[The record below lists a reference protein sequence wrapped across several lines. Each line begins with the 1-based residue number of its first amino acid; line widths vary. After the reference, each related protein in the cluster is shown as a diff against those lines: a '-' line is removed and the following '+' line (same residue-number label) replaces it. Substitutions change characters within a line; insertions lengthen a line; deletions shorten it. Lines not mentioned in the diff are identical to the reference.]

1 MNLGTPER
9 AAHSADRSRTCCS
22 LGTSPVNRSQKR
34 PERFQRSSPNSIS
47 MNLTHLLEEALPH
60 LELLVAASG
69 IQGSGADLSANLALM
84 NFSNS
89 LGTYSFAS
97 ESNSFF

>member
-34 PERFQRSSPNSIS
+34 PEGFQRSSPNSIS
-47 MNLTHLLEEALPH
+47 MNLTNLLEEALPH

-69 IQGSGADLSANLALM
+69 ILGSGANLSANLALM
-84 NFSNS
+84 SFSNS

>member
-1 MNLGTPER
+1 
-9 AAHSADRSRTCCS
+9 
-22 LGTSPVNRSQKR
+22 
-34 PERFQRSSPNSIS
+34 
-47 MNLTHLLEEALPH
+47 MNLTNLLEEALPH

-69 IQGSGADLSANLALM
+69 ILGSGANLSANLALM
-84 NFSNS
+84 SFSNS